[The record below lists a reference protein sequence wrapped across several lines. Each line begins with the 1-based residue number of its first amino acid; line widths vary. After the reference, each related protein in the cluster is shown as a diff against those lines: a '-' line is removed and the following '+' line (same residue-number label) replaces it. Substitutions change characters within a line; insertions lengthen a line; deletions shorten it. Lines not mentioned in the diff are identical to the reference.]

1 MNNLLKSKE
10 ACKDKLLDLLAANA
24 YKHGDF
30 ILSSGKKSNHYVNC
44 KPVTL
49 SGVGLSLTS
58 NLLLSHVE
66 EDSVAVSGLTLG
78 ADPLVSGVAITA
90 FNLDREL
97 EALIIRKEA
106 KGHGTSAWIEGP
118 SIPDGSLVTVLE
130 DVVTTGASSL
140 KAVFRLRDAGY
151 SINRIVSIVDRNEGG
166 AQMIEKNG
174 IELISLFSIDE
185 VSSRSRELFK

>member
-151 SINRIVSIVDRNEGG
+151 SVNRIVSIVDRNEGG